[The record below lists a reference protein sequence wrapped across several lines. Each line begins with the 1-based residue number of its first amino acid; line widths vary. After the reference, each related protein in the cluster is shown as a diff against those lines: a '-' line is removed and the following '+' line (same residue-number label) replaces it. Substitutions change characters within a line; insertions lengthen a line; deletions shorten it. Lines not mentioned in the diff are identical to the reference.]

1 MIGWVSLYEVLAFM
15 DKHIQRPK
23 IKTFLLAPPPL
34 FEDGSTIP
42 WDRCEAAGW
51 TKNVKSKKC

>member
-23 IKTFLLAPPPL
+23 IKTFLLAPPPP
-34 FEDGSTIP
+34 F
-42 WDRCEAAGW
+42 
-51 TKNVKSKKC
+51 

>member
-23 IKTFLLAPPPL
+23 IKTFLLAPPPPL
-34 FEDGSTIP
+34 LRAVRQSFGT
-42 WDRCEAAGW
+42 AAKQLAGQ
-51 TKNVKSKKC
+51 KM